1 MKTPGTLVR
10 WLRFNAVGAI
20 GIVVQTG
27 ALAVFK
33 SVLGIPLLA
42 ATALAVE
49 TAVLHNFV
57 WHEHWT
63 WRDRTA
69 THRGAVGRLVR
80 FNLSNGAI
88 SIAVNLISMRVLAG
102 RFHIP
107 YLAANFA
114 GIAAGALANY
124 VASDKLV
131 FRAKGNQP
139 GPLQAAQVESAVH
152 VKHLPGRVVQ

>member
-1 MKTPGTLVR
+1 MNLSGGLGR

-27 ALAVFK
+27 ALGLFK
-33 SVLGIPLLA
+33 GLLRIDYLI

-63 WRDRTA
+63 WKDRT
-69 THRGAVGRLVR
+69 GAHQGALGRLLR
-80 FNLSNGAI
+80 FNLSNGLI
-88 SIAVNLISMRVLAG
+88 SITVNLISMRVLAG
-102 RFHIP
+102 RFHFP
-107 YLAANFA
+107 YMAANFI

-124 VASDKLV
+124 LASDRLV
-131 FRAKGNQP
+131 FGT
-139 GPLQAAQVESAVH
+139 G
-152 VKHLPGRVVQ
+152 VQTWDSHPISGKVRRK